1 MRLINLT
8 CEKCG
13 ADLELDLDHITAY
26 CPYCGNRLMID
37 VANLDKILLERE
49 KRITAEKEL
58 ENYKDRTIFDE
69 KRNIK
74 SILLCLL
81 VCCGGMMFVAL
92 AANKDLVTSIS
103 FGGVF
108 GAPAAFWMHK
118 YLFRGGLR

>member
-37 VANLDKILLERE
+37 VANIDKVLLERE

-58 ENYKDRTIFDE
+58 EHYKDRTVFDE

-81 VCCGGMMFVAL
+81 VCCGGMTFISL
-92 AANKDLVTSIS
+92 AADKDLVTSIS
-103 FGGVF
+103 FGVVI
-108 GAPAAFWMHK
+108 GAPFAFYMHK
-118 YLFRGGLR
+118 YLFRGGL

>member
-92 AANKDLVTSIS
+92 TAGKDLGFSLG
-103 FGGVF
+103 FGAL